1 MNLLRK
7 SLYPLSLIYDIATRV
22 RNAAYDAQWLKQ
34 KQCKVPTI
42 VVGNLITG
50 DDFTTQADRE
60 SLRYLDCIYMHMGL
74 YGNDPEHLRRLR
86 GH

>member
-1 MNLLRK
+1 MIPMYIDVDYRQ
-7 SLYPLSLIYDIATRV
+7 V
-22 RNAAYDAQWLKQ
+22 Q
-34 KQCKVPTI
+34 VPPAI
-42 VVGNLITG
+42 IRYC

-74 YGNDPEHLRRLR
+74 YGNDPDHLRRLR